1 MISPAFSLSSCCPIR
16 VGTLAR
22 VGHIGCVPIAWET
35 AWDFRFLLQPET
47 PEMSRQIELY
57 MKVAA
62 DYDRMALLVNDQRLR
77 NMFIG
82 FAQQWREAAVKAEP
96 VDMVD
101 YSS

>member
-1 MISPAFSLSSCCPIR
+1 
-16 VGTLAR
+16 
-22 VGHIGCVPIAWET
+22 
-35 AWDFRFLLQPET
+35 
-47 PEMSRQIELY
+47 MSRQIELY